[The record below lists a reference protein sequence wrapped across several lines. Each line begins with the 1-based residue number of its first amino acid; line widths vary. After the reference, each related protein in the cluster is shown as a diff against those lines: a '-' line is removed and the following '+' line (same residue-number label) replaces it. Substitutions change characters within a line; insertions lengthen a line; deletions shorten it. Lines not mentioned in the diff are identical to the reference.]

1 MTKDLDAPGAAC
13 LDAETLAAWAD
24 EGLESRERAAVE
36 AHAAGC
42 ARCQALLAAMVRTL
56 PPPSAEAT
64 PFRMRSRWWLAAMAP
79 VAAALVVWFA
89 VPERAPV
96 QRSQSA
102 AEEPAAPAAA
112 PPVEARAAV
121 QADTPP
127 TSGLDKERD
136 APAIGKDVAALEKK
150 AAPPASANAIAA
162 AEAVGATSQAAGA
175 VAVPAPL
182 VAAARLSAFAN
193 PLDSL
198 IVSSNPATRFR
209 LLPGGGVQRSADG
222 GATWRTEATGA
233 TVTLT
238 AGSSPSPSVC
248 WLIGPNGTI
257 LLSTDGRSW
266 RRLPFPEAVDLRSVG
281 ATDNENATV
290 SAVDGRAFVTTDG
303 GQTWARAPEI
313 QGGRSPF

>member
-24 EGLESRERAAVE
+24 DGLETRERTAVE

-89 VPERAPV
+89 VPERVPV

-102 AEEPAAPAAA
+102 AVEPVA
-112 PPVEARAAV
+112 PPVAPPVATRAEA

-136 APAIGKDVAALEKK
+136 AP
-150 AAPPASANAIAA
+150 PASANATSA
-162 AEAVGATSQAAGA
+162 AEAVGATRAAGA
-175 VAVPAPL
+175 VAAVPAPL
-182 VAAARLSAFAN
+182 VSAARLSALAN

-257 LLSTDGRSW
+257 VLSTDGRSW
-266 RRLPFPEAVDLRSVG
+266 RRLPFPEAVDLRSVA

>member
-1 MTKDLDAPGAAC
+1 MTKDPDTPGAAC

-79 VAAALVVWFA
+79 VAATLVVWFA

-102 AEEPAAPAAA
+102 AVEPAAPAAA
-112 PPVEARAAV
+112 PPAAARAEV

-175 VAVPAPL
+175 VAAVPAPS

-209 LLPGGGVQRSADG
+209 LLPGGNVQRSADG
-222 GATWRTEATGA
+222 GATWRTETTGA
-233 TVTLT
+233 SVTLT

-248 WLIGPNGTI
+248 WLIGPNGI
-257 LLSTDGRSW
+257 VLLSTNGPSW
-266 RRLPFPEAVDLRSVG
+266 RRIAFPEAVDLRAVVAVDG
-281 ATDNENATV
+281 ENATV
-290 SAVDGRAFVTTDG
+290 TTGDGRAFVTDDA
-303 GQTWARAPEI
+303 GQTWSRALNP
-313 QGGRSPF
+313 